1 MISSLN
7 SWLWYRSYRKLPN
20 VAAIKAQTA
29 LVKETLASLVS
40 QPWPKK
46 RYTCIPFLMQLDQL
60 WSCLIGVMLSIPH
73 YSTLDKEMLL
83 SRVLKSFSQL
93 SKLQGQEHWKIG
105 SGESVTWLVS
115 NCDVTAGL
123 LPLRYIFMWQKFYV
137 WLYHNGNQDMF
148 KMLAYIDLR
157 KILTA
162 ILWMNLLVFTKQPYS
177 QDTFHIILNVL
188 LQIMRSES
196 WFEKL
201 PIWPRGIYCCF
212 VSYAQIPLERI
223 KKRQKLHISLKFKR
237 VFSSVYG
244 GIEDVL
250 NCL

>member
-40 QPWPKK
+40 QLWPKK

-60 WSCLIGVMLSIPH
+60 WSCLIGVMLSIPY

-115 NCDVTAGL
+115 NFDVTAGL
-123 LPLRYIFMWQKFYV
+123 LPLRCIFMWQKFYV

-148 KMLAYIDLR
+148 KMLAYID
-157 KILTA
+157 
-162 ILWMNLLVFTKQPYS
+162 F
-177 QDTFHIILNVL
+177 
-188 LQIMRSES
+188 
-196 WFEKL
+196 
-201 PIWPRGIYCCF
+201 
-212 VSYAQIPLERI
+212 
-223 KKRQKLHISLKFKR
+223 
-237 VFSSVYG
+237 
-244 GIEDVL
+244 
-250 NCL
+250 